1 MFESFDRTTS
11 IIATTSDWAT
21 YDIVLKNGEFGI
33 EVLSSTNVMIKA
45 GDGINTWSAL
55 PYIAI
60 SDVTI
65 NTATQSALDAKLP
78 LTGGTL
84 SGLLVL
90 SGDPTNVLGAV
101 TKQYV
106 DAINS
111 SLVTSLAGKLSTAGG
126 TLTGFLNLNADP
138 TSALHAA
145 TKQYVDAGDA
155 TSIKKSGDTMSGALV
170 LAADPANN
178 MEAATKQYVDSGAY
192 QTIVGGSSTYSGK
205 VVKLNANG
213 FLDTSIVPFLSSYIG
228 TINLTTSY
236 ALTATYTVGNFFAV
250 FTTGTIDASWYTK
263 INGAPTSCGAG
274 QFLIFNLNGKWD
286 LVGDASGSTTVA
298 AKLDKAGGTMTGALI
313 LAADPTVSLGAAT
326 KQYTDLKLP
335 LTGGTLTGALTL
347 AANPTTNLQPATKQ
361 YVDTANALAALKSN
375 NLSDL
380 SSSSTALTNLGG
392 TTTGK
397 ALFTIAS
404 ASAARTTL
412 GSTTVGDALY
422 TAASASAARTTVGAA
437 ASGANTDITSVVLAN
452 TGLRVNDS
460 DASNTL
466 SIVPSSNLTVNR
478 TLSIATGDADRTL
491 DISAGSVTITAAG
504 ASLVSGT
511 SASAQRT
518 TLGVTIGTN
527 VQAWDADL
535 DAIAALAG
543 TSGLLK
549 KTAANTWSL
558 DTSTYLTP
566 ATGVSSI
573 TFGTTGL
580 TPSTATNG
588 AITVAGTLAVGNG
601 GTGVTSYAVGDILY
615 ASGASALS
623 KLADVATGSALIS
636 GGVGV
641 APAWGKVGLSTHVSG
656 TLSATNGGTG
666 QTTYAVGDLLYA
678 DTTSSVNK
686 LADVAT
692 GNALISGGVGVAP
705 AWGKVGLTTHVTGS
719 LPLANGGTAGTDA
732 ASART
737 NLGLG
742 TIATQAASSVTIT
755 GGSITGITDLAVADG
770 GTGASTAAAARTN
783 LGLGTSSILDAGTSA
798 NNVVQLDGT
807 GKLPAV
813 DGSQL
818 TGISTAAA
826 GRLLRAPQVLTSG
839 TSYTTPAGCNS
850 IYVECVGGGGYGGSV
865 TNNGTAGPR
874 AGGGGGAG
882 SYCAKLFSVSPSTA
896 YSYAIG
902 AGGIASTTTNGNP
915 TTFTVGGTTITA
927 GRGLNGN
934 TPPYSGFGLPGAGGT
949 ASNGDINA
957 TGNPGSMG
965 AVDATQGGG
974 GPGGG
979 SFFGG
984 GGLPAGSGTVGNN
997 GANGGGGSGACHINS
1012 GNVNG
1017 GNGGAGIIRV
1027 WEYA

>member
-90 SGDPTNVLGAV
+90 SSDPTNVLGAV

-155 TSIKKSGDTMSGALV
+155 TSVKKSGDTMSGALV

-192 QTIVGGSSTYSGK
+192 QTIVGGSSSYSGK

-274 QFLIFNLNGKWD
+274 QFLIFNSNGKWD

-298 AKLDKAGGTMTGALI
+298 AKLDKAGGTKTGALI
-313 LAADPTVSLGAAT
+313 QAAEPTVSLGAAT

-361 YVDTANALAALKSN
+361 YVDTADALAALKSN

-641 APAWGKVGLSTHVSG
+641 APAWGKVGL
-656 TLSATNGGTG
+656 
-666 QTTYAVGDLLYA
+666 
-678 DTTSSVNK
+678 
-686 LADVAT
+686 
-692 GNALISGGVGVAP
+692 
-705 AWGKVGLTTHVTGS
+705 TTHVTGS

-865 TNNGTAGPR
+865 TNNGSAGPR

-934 TPPYSGFGLPGAGGT
+934 TPSYSGFGLPGAGGT
-949 ASNGDINA
+949 ATNGDINA

-965 AVDATQGGG
+965 AIDATQGGG

-984 GGLPAGSGTVGNN
+984 GGLPAQSGTVGNN

-1012 GNVNG
+1012 SNVNG
-1017 GNGGAGIIRV
+1017 GNGGTGIIRV